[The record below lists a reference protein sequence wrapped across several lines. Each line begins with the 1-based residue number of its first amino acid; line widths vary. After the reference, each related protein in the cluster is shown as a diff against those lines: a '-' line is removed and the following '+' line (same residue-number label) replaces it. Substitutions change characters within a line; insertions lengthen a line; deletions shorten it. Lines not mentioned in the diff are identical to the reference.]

1 MGRMARGQY
10 RGGARGKSLGFP
22 GIGGRGLG
30 ALGLGLGVA
39 CGAASAQA
47 QVQAPTTTLATPS
60 YSAPSSGISGGP
72 GGGAFGAAPGTF
84 PLAPGAYG
92 APAPAIAVAAP
103 PDTAAAA
110 LDIPTV
116 PPAWLLTPT
125 FELGETFTDNVNL
138 SPRGSRVWDF
148 ITTASPGLS
157 LAGQTARLRLG
168 LTYNPQEVIY
178 ARSSPHTAL
187 QQRLLGT
194 GTAEFWR
201 DILFFDL
208 SSSISQAF
216 IRPTGATGPSTL
228 TTNNNLQTVYT
239 LNASPYLRQHLGAYA
254 DSETRYRFSTAST
267 SGSGIAPETINELR
281 ETVLGGE
288 VFGRLHWVLTGNYT
302 RLDRAQDTTDQ
313 FGGTSS
319 KDQLVRADFSYPLW
333 RGTSAIGG
341 VGYERIV
348 DPTLASQPKGII
360 WNAGLQYQPNELVAA
375 ALTYGQ
381 RFDRSDIEFNAT
393 YNLDPQLR
401 LSAVYT
407 QTIQTSLSQLA
418 GSTNQTLLGPDGLPV
433 APTGGTPGTPGTL
446 SSTSTFGIS
455 SGSFLS
461 RTAELDAVLTKERNT
476 YSLRAFASKQS
487 GSTTTTTAGTAVSP
501 TANSTATAE
510 RIFGASA
517 SWDHKLRADLSATA
531 GGSVYRSVFLD
542 GTGRRDKTF
551 LFTLG
556 LNYTLSRTASATI
569 SLSRSDQRSNIS
581 ANDLISDVVMAT
593 IRKQF

>member
-1 MGRMARGQY
+1 
-10 RGGARGKSLGFP
+10 
-22 GIGGRGLG
+22 
-30 ALGLGLGVA
+30 
-39 CGAASAQA
+39 
-47 QVQAPTTTLATPS
+47 
-60 YSAPSSGISGGP
+60 
-72 GGGAFGAAPGTF
+72 
-84 PLAPGAYG
+84 LAPGAYG

-103 PDTAAAA
+103 PDNAAAA

-116 PPAWLLTPT
+116 PPAWLLTPS

-138 SPRGSRVWDF
+138 SPRGSRVWDV
-148 ITTASPGLS
+148 ITTASPGL
-157 LAGQTARLRLG
+157 AVTGQTSRLRLG

-194 GTAEFWR
+194 GTGELWR
-201 DILFFDL
+201 DILYFDL
-208 SSSISQAF
+208 SASISQAF
-216 IRPTGATGPSTL
+216 IRPTGAIGPTTL
-228 TTNNNLQTVYT
+228 TNNNNLQTVYT
-239 LNASPYLRQHLGAYA
+239 LNASPYLRQHLGSYA

-281 ETVLGGE
+281 ETVFGGE
-288 VFGRLHWVLTGNYT
+288 VFGRLHWTLTGDYT

-313 FGGTSS
+313 FGGTAS
-319 KDQLVRADFSYPLW
+319 KDELVRADFSYPLW
-333 RGTSAIGG
+333 QGISAIGG

-348 DPTLASQPKGII
+348 DPTLSSQPKGVI

-375 ALTYGQ
+375 TLTYGE
-381 RFDRSDIEFNAT
+381 RFDRSDIELNAT

-401 LSAVYT
+401 LSALYT

-418 GSTNQTLLGPDGLPV
+418 GSTNQTLLGPNGLPV
-433 APTGGTPGTPGTL
+433 TPTGGTPGTPGTL
-446 SSTSTFGIS
+446 TSTSTFGIS
-455 SGSFLS
+455 SGSFFA

-487 GSTTTTTAGTAVSP
+487 GSSTTTTAGTAVNP

-510 RIFGASA
+510 RIFGAA
-517 SWDHKLRADLSATA
+517 VSWNHKLRADLSATA
-531 GGSVYRSVFLD
+531 GGSYYRSLFLD

-556 LNYTLSRTASATI
+556 LNYTLSRTARATI
-569 SLSRSDQRSNIS
+569 SLSRSDLRSNIS

-593 IRKQF
+593 IRKEF